1 MANRLLRQKVGLGA
15 IAAAVGLWAPA
26 VTKVSGVDNGKIRI
40 QARVADGEDAVVTY
54 DITGAFMVGFVGDRL
69 HLERV

>member
-26 VTKVSGVDNGKIRI
+26 AVTNELRLAGM
-40 QARVADGEDAVVTY
+40 
-54 DITGAFMVGFVGDRL
+54 GA
-69 HLERV
+69 